1 LPEIHFSDK
10 FSSQTVRAVSPHS
23 LYRDFVLK
31 GSRPMSTPKGRI
43 LCTEDDPDTRDLL
56 SLILGN
62 AGYDVVCTSDA
73 SECLRLASLHNFDL
87 YLMDNWMPNISGEAL
102 CKTIREFDAGTP
114 ILFYSGAA
122 YESDK
127 QRARDAGAQGYLVKP
142 ALEDVL
148 LAEIVRIIA
157 EAKIALPVTI
167 VPPGPI
173 EPIKPF
179 DS

>member
-1 LPEIHFSDK
+1 M
-10 FSSQTVRAVSPHS
+10 AA
-23 LYRDFVLK
+23 
-31 GSRPMSTPKGRI
+31 PKGRI
-43 LCTEDDPDTRDLL
+43 LCTEDDPDTRELL

-73 SECLRLASLHNFDL
+73 SEALHLAKQHKFDL

-102 CKTIREFDAGTP
+102 CKSIREFDSSTP

-127 QRARDAGAQGYLVKP
+127 QRAHDAGAQGYLVKP
-142 ALEDVL
+142 VLEDRL

-157 EAKIALPVTI
+157 EAKTALPVAI
-167 VPPGPI
+167 VPPDHL
-173 EPIKPF
+173 EPIKQF
-179 DS
+179 D